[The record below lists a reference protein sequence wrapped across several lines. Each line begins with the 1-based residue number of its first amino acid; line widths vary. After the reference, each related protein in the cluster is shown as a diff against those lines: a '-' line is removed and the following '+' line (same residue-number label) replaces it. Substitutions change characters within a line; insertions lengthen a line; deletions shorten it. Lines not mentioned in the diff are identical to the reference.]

1 MLKSFNVA
9 KQRTL
14 SETSNRKA
22 KTQPLKKPRTH
33 IPANAA
39 YRKGRDYDDD
49 YDDDDES
56 ESSSSDSSQ
65 FQDEEDDDEEEEVF
79 IASGCVVPAA
89 APVLSVPVVD
99 QQG

>member
-1 MLKSFNVA
+1 MLKCSNVA
-9 KQRTL
+9 KQRPL

-49 YDDDDES
+49 DDES

-65 FQDEEDDDEEEEVF
+65 FQDEEDDEEEEEVL